1 MDLSGF
7 LKAIS
12 SAPDGSV
19 FLLHACAHNPT
30 GLDPNQSQWDE
41 ILAALEKRSISSFL
55 TLHIKVLPVEIWK
68 RCLSIRKAID
78 SKVITSPIIIC
89 QSFAK
94 NVGMYGERVG
104 AIHVIP
110 STVESNDSLNRAIK
124 SQLNRIIRSELS
136 NPPAYGS
143 KIVATILNDP
153 ELYSQWRK
161 DLVTMSSRSGEM
173 KIH

>member
-1 MDLSGF
+1 MGRNLGCLGKKEAFHHFDSAYQGFASG
-7 LKAIS
+7 
-12 SAPDGSV
+12 D
-19 FLLHACAHNPT
+19 
-30 GLDPNQSQWDE
+30 
-41 ILAALEKRSISSFL
+41 LEKDAY
-55 TLHIKVLPVEIWK
+55 P
-68 RCLSIRKAID
+68 IRKAID

-161 DLVTMSSRSGEM
+161 DLVTMSSRIGEM
-173 KIH
+173 KYIEKQIGKFRNPRYLESHN